1 MQTFVMFGRYQSEG
15 VKGISAGRT
24 AKAADVV
31 KKSGGELK
39 SIYALLG
46 KSDVLLIA
54 DFPGVKEAMKASI
67 GLTRLT
73 GLALNTSPAVSVEE
87 FDKLAAQA

>member
-1 MQTFVMFGRYQSEG
+1 MQTFVMFGKYQGEG
-15 VKGISAGRT
+15 IKGISAGRT
-24 AKAADVV
+24 TKAADVV
-31 KKSGGELK
+31 KKCGGELK
-39 SIYALLG
+39 SVYALLG

-67 GLTRLT
+67 GLNRLT
-73 GLALNTSPAVSVEE
+73 GLALHTSPAVSAEE